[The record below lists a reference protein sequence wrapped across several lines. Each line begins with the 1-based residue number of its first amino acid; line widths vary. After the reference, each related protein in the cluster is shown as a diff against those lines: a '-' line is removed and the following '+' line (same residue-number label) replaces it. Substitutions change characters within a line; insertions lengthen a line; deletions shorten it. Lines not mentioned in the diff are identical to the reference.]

1 MNALSSPQE
10 WSKEWTYT
18 VSTANVLASAI
29 SQGKRIK
36 DVQIGKEEIK
46 LSLLTGGMI
55 VYIKKK
61 KIQIIYQKKKK
72 SGTNHGVKQGHRIHG
87 KLENINDVSVY

>member
-61 KIQIIYQKKKK
+61 NPNNLPKKKK

>member
-1 MNALSSPQE
+1 MIEYAVSS
-10 WSKEWTYT
+10 
-18 VSTANVLASAI
+18 ANVLASAI

-36 DVQIGKEEIK
+36 DIQIGKEEIK
-46 LSLLTGGMI
+46 LSLLTVGMI
-55 VYIKKK
+55 VYIKK

-72 SGTNHGVKQGHRIHG
+72 SGTHHWVKQGHRIHG

>member
-61 KIQIIYQKKKK
+61 NPNNLPKKKEIW
-72 SGTNHGVKQGHRIHG
+72 N
-87 KLENINDVSVY
+87 